1 MSDKGYMSLAPG
13 DTQPGNYICLLL
25 GVHVFSMLRP
35 AGESWSS
42 VGECYADEF
51 VGDEAMSLLVN
62 GTFEFLEFMIV

>member
-1 MSDKGYMSLAPG
+1 MCLASG
-13 DTQPGNYICLLL
+13 DTQPGNQIRLLL
-25 GVHVFSMLRP
+25 GVHVLSIPRP

-62 GTFEFLEFMIV
+62 GTFELLEFMIV